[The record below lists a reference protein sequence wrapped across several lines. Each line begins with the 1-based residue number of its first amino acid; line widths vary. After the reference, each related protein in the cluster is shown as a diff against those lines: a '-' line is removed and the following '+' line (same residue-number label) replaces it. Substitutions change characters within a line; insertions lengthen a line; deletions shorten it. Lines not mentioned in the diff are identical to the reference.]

1 MLIIFGM
8 RTRVKNMGTLL
19 VVCRLC
25 NTPAAN
31 RVVRVERW
39 FTLFFIPLIPISKKY
54 RLTCTFCGGVTSIS
68 KEDALQ
74 FEAAAQQAQ
83 TLGQGTP
90 ASPGGLPYPSQPLS
104 GYEPDAIV
112 PPPPPE
118 PPSLPEPTSLPGPPS
133 VPGPPPSPSLSPSS
147 PGTAGDDWPQ
157 PATVA
162 PRPAN
167 WPQIG
172 TKPVPRSA
180 RPYTFPARP
189 PEPPSPPPTVSD
201 EP

>member
-8 RTRVKNMGTLL
+8 RSRVKNLGTLL
-19 VVCRLC
+19 LVCRRC

-31 RVVRVERW
+31 RVMRVERW
-39 FTLFFIPLIPISKKY
+39 FTLFFIPIIPVSKKY

-74 FEAAAQQAQ
+74 FEAAAQQGQ
-83 TLGQGTP
+83 TLGQGVP
-90 ASPGGLPYPSQPLS
+90 ASPDGLSYPNQQLP
-104 GYEPDAIV
+104 GYEPV
-112 PPPPPE
+112 PPPPPMS
-118 PPSLPEPTSLPGPPS
+118 PVPPTSAMPP
-133 VPGPPPSPSLSPSS
+133 VPTVPPPPPSSD
-147 PGTAGDDWPQ
+147 GNTGDTWPQ
-157 PATVA
+157 PAPV
-162 PRPAN
+162 PSRPAN

-172 TKPVPRSA
+172 VKPTRTSA

-189 PEPPSPPPTVSD
+189 PQPPSPPPTVSD